1 MSQQSIN
8 LGTADRGNGDPLR
21 VAFDKVNDNFT
32 ELYNGVVATGVV
44 STSASPPVS
53 PGEGDLWWDSGEGNL
68 YVYYQSNWIGAY
80 TGSAGPDGLP
90 GAQGIQGPAGIRGL
104 KGNTGDIGPR
114 GYTGETGTQGEVG
127 PRGLKGD
134 QGEPGP
140 AGTNGVAGE
149 TGTQGETGPRGVK
162 GDTGDAGAAGLNGTP
177 GIQGTQGIQGET
189 GPRGLKGDTGESGA
203 NGLDGADG
211 TDGLP
216 GEQGLAG
223 VDGADGADGIDG
235 LPGVTVQFSET
246 APLDPTSGD
255 LWWNTIDGNLYLYF
269 SSAWI
274 SATSLTAS
282 YFYVPVPAH
291 SVGQPGDTAG
301 LVAYNSS
308 YFYLC
313 YTNYDGSTNIW
324 KRILWNLDTW

>member
-80 TGSAGPDGLP
+80 TGTAGPDGLP

-134 QGEPGP
+134 
-140 AGTNGVAGE
+140 
-149 TGTQGETGPRGVK
+149 
-162 GDTGDAGAAGLNGTP
+162 TGDAGAAGLS
-177 GIQGTQGIQGET
+177 GTQGIQGEVGPQ
-189 GPRGLKGDTGESGA
+189 GPRGLKGDTGDAGT

-211 TDGLP
+211 IDGLP

-269 SSAWI
+269 SNAWI